1 MIDAEKAIY
10 DRIITQLRKREDL
23 PDFSHSG
30 EPTLSPAAFPFICVM
45 EMDNSTDRASRTT
58 GGGEVYAV
66 LTYEVTT
73 FSNKING
80 KKQECR
86 KLAGAVDDI
95 MLDMNFRRISLKP
108 VPNLLSGS
116 VYRMVGRYEVMIDAE
131 GRLFY
136 RR

>member
-10 DRIITQLRKREDL
+10 NKIVTELRKREDL
-23 PDFSHSG
+23 PDFSSAG
-30 EPTLSPAAFPFICVM
+30 EYVRSPAKFPHISII
-45 EMDNSTDRASRTT
+45 EMDNSTDRTT
-58 GGGEVYAV
+58 RSTGSGENYAV

-86 KLAGAVDDI
+86 KLADAADEI

-108 VPNLLSGS
+108 VPNMLDGS
-116 VYRMVGRYEVMIDAE
+116 VYRMVGRYEVLIDTE
-131 GRLFY
+131 GRMYY

>member
-10 DRIITQLRKREDL
+10 NEIISSLLARDDL

-30 EPTLSPAAFPFICVM
+30 EYVQAPATFPHISVV
-45 EMDNSTDRASRTT
+45 EMDNSTDRGTRSS
-58 GGGEVYAV
+58 GCGETCAV
-66 LTYEVTT
+66 LTYEITT
-73 FSNKING
+73 VSNKING

-86 KLAGAVDDI
+86 KLAGAADEI

-116 VYRMVGRYEVMIDAE
+116 VYRMVGRYEVMIDAH
-131 GRLFY
+131 GRLY